1 MIKSLRR
8 VDRQARSLNFYDEI
22 FITNEKNLSAEF
34 YEKHGSNIVVG
45 GRGYGYWAWKPY
57 LIKDIMESMQYGDVL
72 QYMDAGCHLNSCGL
86 ERLSAYFDI
95 TKQSSTGIVAFQ
107 AKNSDRLDL
116 PPIEGKNKNFFD
128 QQEYKYNKS
137 DLLIECDVLNDI
149 GITETPQIG
158 ATVIFIMK
166 SIISIDLVN
175 EWIGLIEKDFK
186 FIDNTPSS
194 NLERNGFI
202 EHRHDQAIF
211 SVLCKKRGVETI
223 SALEYYYPKQNS
235 IYPDWKRLK
244 NYPIHAKRDKDLG
257 LVRNIHR
264 FASRVKKKFIQII
277 CTK

>member
-1 MIKSLRR
+1 MIRSLNR
-8 VDRQARSLNFYDEI
+8 VERQARSLNFYDQI
-22 FITNEKNLSAEF
+22 YITNENDLSVEF
-34 YEKHGSNIVVG
+34 YEKHGSRLVVG

-72 QYMDAGCHLNSCGL
+72 QYMDAGCHLNFGGL
-86 ERLSAYFDI
+86 ERLTQYFDI
-95 TKQSSTGIVAFQ
+95 AKQSSTGVVAFQ
-107 AKNSDRLDL
+107 AKNSDRFDL
-116 PPIEGKNKNFFD
+116 PPVEGKNKNFFD
-128 QQEYKYNKS
+128 QQEYKYNKT

-158 ATVIFIMK
+158 ATLIFIKK
-166 SIISIDLVN
+166 STPSIDLVN

-194 NLERNGFI
+194 NAERSGFI

-211 SVLCKKRGVETI
+211 SLLCKKRKVETI

-257 LVRNIHR
+257 LIRNVDR
-264 FASRVKKKFIQII
+264 FVSRVKKKIARII